1 MKSRLIIGMLSGM
14 LLALSGRCVF
24 SQTPSGPPANP
35 PINNRPVLVQP
46 TPATDRPDLPKR
58 PERPQVAGQP
68 VQTQQMKDLVRDFQ
82 SARQAFL
89 KQQQELNRQLK
100 TANTAQRALIRAQL
114 KENLQQWT
122 EQQRA
127 QIQDVI
133 AQAREM
139 RSNFR
144 EVIESGKGDGR
155 SK

>member
-1 MKSRLIIGMLSGM
+1 MKSHLVIGMLSGM
-14 LLALSGRCVF
+14 LLALPECSVF
-24 SQTPSGPPANP
+24 SQTPSGPPSNP
-35 PINNRPVLVQP
+35 PINNRPVLVQS
-46 TPATDRPDLPKR
+46 TPGTDRPDLPKR

-82 SARQAFL
+82 TARQAFL
-89 KQQQELNRQLK
+89 KQQQDLNSQLK
-100 TANTAQRALIRAQL
+100 TANDAQRAIIRAQL
-114 KENLQQWT
+114 KQNLQQWM

-139 RSNFR
+139 RSNLR
-144 EVIESGKGDGR
+144 DVIESGKGDGR